1 LTRGTYLGG
10 SLLFFSGAAALVFQL
25 LWVKQLSIVVGVDV
39 YAITVAVSAF
49 FGGLAVGGAVF
60 GRAADRT
67 PRPLRLYATLEA
79 TAAVTSIT
87 ATMVLA
93 RSAAA
98 FAVLDRSVGL
108 IAWVLPFALVGLPA
122 VFMGGTLPAIVC
134 ATGPRSENVAAAG
147 GGLYAANTAG
157 AVAGVVA
164 TVLVLIPSLGIR
176 GSALT
181 VTAVQLVLAA
191 LALMIDF
198 TIGRTENTELG
209 RRPTTN
215 NQGLTTNDQRL
226 AIVLYSVSGA
236 IALGYEVVWSQI
248 LVQLTSTRSFA
259 FAVVLATYLSGLA
272 LGSGLWARFRR
283 RRDPWVAFGVLIAG
297 AGFLALALEGGLDA
311 RVMTIQSDVEELVRR
326 ATSDELSA
334 MLGRFAVAAVS
345 VVFLPTIAL
354 GAAFPAALRL
364 AAGDDVGRR
373 VGALLA
379 WNTAGGIA
387 GTLIVG
393 FVLIPAIGLIHTL
406 AALAMAASVVGIVS
420 LGRAQAAAGSRL
432 AIYGLAAG
440 TLLLAAVTPP
450 DHLARLLPVTRGGGD
465 VAYYS
470 ESAGG
475 SVAVVTQPGPRPFQ
489 RLYIQGVSN
498 SGDAMTSLRYMRLQA
513 LLPLIVHAGEP
524 RSALVIGF
532 GTGITAG
539 ALTQYPG
546 LDRRVC
552 AELLPAVVGA
562 SSLFQGNFGAGSSN
576 ALEIRLRDGRREL
589 LASEEQYDLITLEPP
604 PPSAAGVVNLY
615 SRDFYELAR
624 KRLRSNGILAQ
635 WWPLPTQN
643 DEDSRA
649 LVRAFLDVFPHA
661 SLWTT
666 ELHEMLLVGSADP
679 LRLAAQRIAGRF
691 NQPAVA
697 AALREVGVASAEALL
712 ATWVTGR
719 DGLERYARNVKAVTD
734 DWPSIEYG
742 TWVRRD
748 EFLRML
754 PDVLALRTRPPLT
767 DASEEFLSGV
777 SNQREALMQFYEAG
791 LAAYKGDREAWTRA
805 LNAALRDD
813 PNNPYF
819 RWIAGSTEF

>member
-134 ATGPRSENVAAAG
+134 AAGPRSENVAAAG